1 MVNSGQ
7 IRDLT
12 RQIVQ
17 KFHPDRV
24 ILFGSYAYGK
34 PTNDS
39 DVDLLVILPFND
51 NPARKSVE
59 ILNSIRPK
67 FEVDLLARTPQQY
80 SNRLALNDFFMR
92 EIDEKG
98 IVLHESAHS

>member
-1 MVNSGQ
+1 MVNSRQ
-7 IRDLT
+7 IKDLT
-12 RQIVQ
+12 KQIVQ

-34 PTNDS
+34 PTKDS

-59 ILNSIRPK
+59 ILTSIRPK
-67 FEVDLLARTPQQY
+67 FEVDLLARTPQQ
-80 SNRLALNDFFMR
+80 STNRLALNDFFMR

-98 IVLHESAHS
+98 IVLHESTHS

>member
-1 MVNSGQ
+1 MVNRRQ

-12 RQIVQ
+12 QQIVL

-34 PTNDS
+34 PTSDS
-39 DVDLLVILPFND
+39 DVDLLVILPFNE

-59 ILNSIRPK
+59 ILNSVRPT
-67 FEVDLLARTPQQY
+67 FEVDLLARTPQQFT
-80 SNRLALNDFFMR
+80 SRLALNDFFMR

-98 IVLHESAHS
+98 IVLHESTHS